1 MCNKFVFLLILIF
14 GLVCVGGVSAN
25 DQLSLN
31 TTDVNTDSELNT
43 GISSQLGENDGSV
56 VSDDGDFVDGVV
68 TVDPVYYDRVSDS
81 GVIVENNGPKSLN
94 DLKGLINSGSG
105 DIELNDD
112 YKYNWL
118 SDMGFDGIS
127 INGGDYVINGNNHTI
142 DGGSHVSLFKVNGG
156 SLTLLNINFVNFKGD
171 GAVVYAKNCDLN
183 ITQCSLVN
191 NTAVTET
198 YNPIEKKMVINPL
211 LNSYGVVYLD
221 GVNASISVNGF
232 YNNAAKYGAA
242 VYACNSN
249 LALVGNVFG
258 FNVANSCGGA
268 IYSANSRI
276 SSLSNAF
283 VNNSANYGGAIYFD
297 ETSFDSSVIMDNFM
311 NNTASYGGA
320 IYSLTTNGAFVL
332 SSIFV
337 NNTAS
342 WGNSINVADG
352 VMISQGN
359 TFDNESGFVPSF
371 SSVCGNCVFMNMD
384 VQNTTNADNTTVP
397 IVHLVE
403 AIRVD
408 LETVNY
414 NYEMICANFTAKTG
428 IVPLS
433 IRYTANSYV
442 LKNYYNNVSLS
453 CINMYLERLSGLK
466 NQSADLFAVSS
477 LMSVFVEIEKE
488 LIASA
493 KANDT
498 GNFNVVMD
506 VCTDNDLENAI
517 NVAQYGYYY
526 NPFSDSFEKV
536 SALVVNFEKNHVF
549 NFNTRSDGSVFNVGI
564 GTLILNGDNTTFNVV
579 NHNDRDEFHFMYIG
593 ADSMV
598 VTSSLIISGFNTAIE
613 NYGMLCILNTTFINN
628 KLHYIIDSDN
638 GGAIKNYGYVMGQ
651 NSSFINNYAKYGG
664 ALYNEG
670 YVNLVNCT
678 FLNNEGYGEGDDIY
692 NFNKGKSDLTNASCS
707 IVSDEGLNIYERI
720 ALKVGGAILATVAAI
735 AVGWI
740 PCINVGAVGVA
751 VTLGSVVGSLI
762 LGGAYALDGYLN
774 HDVNSIEIL
783 IAATVG
789 AGIGAV
795 GGYMGWFM
803 VVYTFGVC
811 SNVLLGWHVMLVAVI
826 KGVVFATAVG
836 IVSGV
841 FIGFTVPDE
850 VDVPPQNTTIPNVG
864 I

>member
-31 TTDVNTDSELNT
+31 TTDAVTDSGLNTDV
-43 GISSQLGENDGSV
+43 SSQVSENDDGESSVTSV
-56 VSDDGDFVDGVV
+56 VSNDS
-68 TVDPVYYDRVSDS
+68 VYYDSVSDS
-81 GVIVENNGPKSLN
+81 DVIVENNGPKSLN
-94 DLKGLINSGSG
+94 DLKGLINGGSG

-112 YKYNWL
+112 YKYHWL

-142 DGGSHVSLFKVNGG
+142 DGGSRVSLFNVNGG

-171 GAVVYAKNCDLN
+171 GSVVYAKNCNLN
-183 ITQCSLVN
+183 ITQCSLIN
-191 NTAVTET
+191 NTAVVKN
-198 YNPIEKKMVINPL
+198 YDPIEDKMVVNPL

-221 GVNASISVNGF
+221 GVNASISANVF
-232 YNNAAKYGAA
+232 YNNVAKYGGAI
-242 VYACNSN
+242 YACNSN

-258 FNVANSCGGA
+258 FNVANGCGGA

-320 IYSLTTNGAFVL
+320 IYSLTTDGAFVL

-342 WGNSINVADG
+342 WGNSINVANG
-352 VMISQGN
+352 TMISQGN

-371 SSVCGNCVFMNMD
+371 SSVCGNCVFMNME

-453 CINMYLERLSGLK
+453 CISMYLERLSGLK

-506 VCTDNDLENAI
+506 VCSDNDLENAI

-549 NFNTRSDGSVFNVGI
+549 NFNTRSDGSVFTVGI

-720 ALKVGGAILATVAAI
+720 ALKVGGAILAVVAATVAII
-735 AVGWI
+735 AVGWM
-740 PCINVGAVGVA
+740 PGINVGAFAAIGA
-751 VTLGSVVGSLI
+751 VVGSVI
-762 LGGAYALDGYLN
+762 LGGSYALDGYLN

-783 IAATVG
+783 IAAAVG
-789 AGIGAV
+789 AVVGGV
-795 GGYMGWFM
+795 GGYMGTQM
-803 VVYTFGVC
+803 VGY
-811 SNVLLGWHVMLVAVI
+811 MLVPNVSVLCLYWGWVSAGIVE
-826 KGVVFATAVG
+826 AAAVG
-836 IVSGV
+836 IISGV
-841 FIGFTVPDE
+841 FTYFYYPDE
-850 VDVPPQNTTIPNVG
+850 VDVPPQNTTISNVG